1 MDEKIISALL
11 AEYKRLL
18 QDLPAIEAVLRREGR
33 LPPKAGGGDSGQDDL
48 FVEAPTPGESIAN
61 EKTNGTGGKSGLR
74 QVITDVLESSSR
86 GLRPIEV
93 TSRLQEVGFN
103 AGDNLR
109 TPLKVRVAGEMSR
122 MKSNGQLRKTRA
134 GLYRVN

>member
-1 MDEKIISALL
+1 MDEKILSALL

-74 QVITDVLESSSR
+74 QAITDVLESSSR
-86 GLRPIEV
+86 GLRPIDV
-93 TSRLQEVGFN
+93 TNQLQAAGF
-103 AGDNLR
+103 DQRDLL

-122 MKSNGQLRKTRA
+122 MKSSGRLRKTRS
-134 GLYRVN
+134 GLYRPN